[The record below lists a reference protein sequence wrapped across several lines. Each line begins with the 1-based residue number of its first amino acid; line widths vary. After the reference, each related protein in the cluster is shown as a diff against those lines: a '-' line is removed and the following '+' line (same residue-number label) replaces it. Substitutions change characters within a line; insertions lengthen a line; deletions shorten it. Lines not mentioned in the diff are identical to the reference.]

1 MSTGIV
7 QNLPAGLYVL
17 SKDKSAVISRI
28 DDLSKPFFCNL
39 EGRQVVAKCKE
50 CQRRLLFFL
59 NESFEETRA
68 RDKCKLRIQSYFT
81 DDINLA
87 REYGQRML
95 DFLFQLKGTM
105 TLFVPF
111 EDLPSCR
118 SLLDCS
124 VEEAIVKAADLCG
137 NGIIKATTH
146 VLSIG
151 SEIYKIVSIE
161 DVRHYYN
168 DYLELFQRD
177 VDEGWKLSRVEQVFL
192 NKAKMELEYCQ
203 LATLKTAGKLTEDV
217 LAVSRELIEGYRIN
231 IQRSNVLQQV
241 R

>member
-1 MSTGIV
+1 MSAGIA
-7 QNLPAGLYVL
+7 QNLPVGLYVL
-17 SKDKSAVISRI
+17 SKDKSVVIARI
-28 DDLSKPFFCNL
+28 DDLSKQFFFTL
-39 EGRQVVAKCKE
+39 EGKQVVAKCKE
-50 CQRRLLFFL
+50 CQQRVLLFL
-59 NESFEETRA
+59 NESFEDTRA
-68 RDKCKLRIQSYFT
+68 REKCKLRFQSYFT

-105 TLFVPF
+105 KLFVPF

-137 NGIIKATTH
+137 SGIVKATAH

-151 SEIYKIVSIE
+151 SEVYKIKNIE

-168 DYLELFQRD
+168 DYLVLFQRD
-177 VDEGWKLSRVEQVFL
+177 VEEGWKLSPVEQVFL
-192 NKAKMELEYCQ
+192 IKAKIELEYCQ
-203 LATLKTAGKLTEDV
+203 LAVLKTAGKLTKDV
-217 LAVSRELIEGYRIN
+217 LEISRELIEGYRIN
-231 IQRSNVLQQV
+231 NQQANVQQV